1 MTKLATDSLFAS
13 ASDPSPP
20 ASPASASDPSPPAS
34 SASPPDKSPSATGA
48 HWAFATPTKNHSDH
62 HPDHID
68 HIAHGITQTLA
79 MPHPLAVMLARRG
92 ITKTTIADHFDPK
105 LRNLLPDPL
114 CLTDMDKAVAS
125 MADAV
130 VAGKPI
136 GILGDYDV
144 DGTASVAILKEVLA
158 GMGITT
164 HHYIPNRLTE
174 GYGPN
179 TAALTELHNKG
190 CELIV
195 LVDCGTTDHTL
206 IADAKS
212 RIIVIDHHKAGV
224 ELPKAVAIVNPNRM
238 DDESGLGYLAATG
251 IVFMV
256 AVGLVRE
263 LRRRGWF
270 ADHAR
275 QEPALLN
282 LLDYVA
288 LATVA
293 DVVPLVGLNRA
304 FVWQGLR
311 VMHQRQR
318 IGVAV
323 LIDQAR
329 LSQKLDAEA
338 IAYRLAPR
346 LNAGGRFGESYLALS
361 LLMADNQADAESFA
375 IALDDINRQRQKAEG
390 EVTDAALAQVAL
402 QTGDDDD
409 PKNDP
414 VAIACGDGWH
424 IGVIGIS
431 AGRLRDACHRPA
443 LVISVGADEA
453 GEYKGSRP
461 GNRIGRGSGRSV
473 KGFRLG
479 VALMAAAA
487 EGLLIKGGG
496 HDMAGGFTLD
506 MQHYEAF
513 RAFLNTRAR
522 HELASANKAEGE
534 ATNALQDDLHP
545 QIKPVAAEVSLAEC
559 TPSFV
564 DWLDRAG
571 PYGRGF
577 PTPLFLVR
585 GVRAT
590 SVAHIGRD
598 NRHIAMQL
606 DDGEG
611 RGRGVAFRVAGTALG
626 RALAEMG
633 DGRSADMLVEVKRNS
648 YQGRHRVEFLI
659 KDVRFL

>member
-1 MTKLATDSLFAS
+1 MTEMFAS
-13 ASDPSPP
+13 ASP
-20 ASPASASDPSPPAS
+20 ANVSDESL
-34 SASPPDKSPSATGA
+34 SATGA
-48 HWAFATPTKNHSDH
+48 HWEFNPP
-62 HPDHID
+62 PDHIT
-68 HIAHGITQTLA
+68 HGITQALP
-79 MPHPLAVMLARRG
+79 MPRAIAVMLARRG
-92 ITKTTIADHFDPK
+92 INKATIAAHFDPK
-105 LRNLLPDPL
+105 LRNLLPDPS
-114 CLTDMDKAVAS
+114 CLTDMDKAVARL
-125 MADAV
+125 ADAV

-179 TAALTELHNKG
+179 APALTELHDKG
-190 CELIV
+190 CDLIV

-206 IADAKS
+206 IAEAAS
-212 RIIVIDHHKAGV
+212 NIIVIDHHKPGV
-224 ELPKAVAIVNPNRM
+224 ELPKAVAVVNPNRL

-251 IVFMV
+251 IVFIV
-256 AVGLVRE
+256 VVGLVRE

-270 ADHAR
+270 ADPAR
-275 QEPALLN
+275 QEPSLLN

-311 VMHQRQR
+311 VMHQKQR
-318 IGVAV
+318 IGLAV
-323 LIDQAR
+323 LINQAR

-338 IAYRLAPR
+338 IAYGLAPR
-346 LNAGGRFGESYLALS
+346 LNAGGRFGDSHLALS
-361 LLMADNQADAESFA
+361 LLLADNPSDAESFA
-375 IALDDINRQRQKAEG
+375 TALDNINRQRQKTEG

-402 QTGDDDD
+402 ASDAKD
-409 PKNDP
+409 DP

-443 LVISVGADEA
+443 VVISVMTDEA
-453 GEYKGSRP
+453 GEYKGR
-461 GNRIGRGSGRSV
+461 RIGRGSGRSV

-479 VALMAAAA
+479 AALMAAAA

-513 RAFLNTRAR
+513 RTFLNTRAS
-522 HELASANKAEGE
+522 HELSASKSSSKSSSESASKSDSESEGG
-534 ATNALQDDLHP
+534 DGDSHP

-559 TPSFV
+559 TPNFV
-564 DWLDRAG
+564 DWLERAG

-577 PTPLFLVR
+577 PSPLFLVR
-585 GVRAT
+585 
-590 SVAHIGRD
+590 SVQANSLVHVGRD
-598 NRHIAMQL
+598 DRHIAMHL

-611 RGRGVAFRVAGTALG
+611 QGRAVAFRVAGTALG
-626 RALAEMG
+626 RVLKEMG
-633 DGRSADMLVEVKRNS
+633 DGRTADMLVEVKRSS
-648 YQGRHRVEFLI
+648 YQGRERVDFLI
-659 KDVRFL
+659 KDVRFC